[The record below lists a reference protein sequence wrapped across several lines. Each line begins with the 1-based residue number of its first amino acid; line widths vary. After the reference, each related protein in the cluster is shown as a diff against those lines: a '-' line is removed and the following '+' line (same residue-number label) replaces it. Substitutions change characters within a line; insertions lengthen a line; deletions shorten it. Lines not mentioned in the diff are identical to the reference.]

1 MVEEFRTIIRVVG
14 TNVEGTEK
22 AAYALTG
29 ILGVGIRLAQVI
41 VKKAGIDPET
51 RIGFLSD
58 AKVRTI
64 EDILENPTK
73 YAIPGWFLNR
83 EKDKETGD
91 DLHIYGPNLLLQVKS
106 DIDEMGRLR
115 SWRGFRHS
123 QGLKVRG
130 QRTRTTGR
138 RKRLVGV
145 KRRRVT

>member
-1 MVEEFRTIIRVVG
+1 MAEEFRTIIRVVG
-14 TNVEGTEK
+14 TNIDGTEK
-22 AAYALTG
+22 VAYALTG

-58 AKVRTI
+58 IKVRTI

-73 YAIPGWFLNR
+73 YDIPGWFLNR
-83 EKDKETGD
+83 EKDKETGNN
-91 DLHIYGPNLLLQVKS
+91 LHVFGPNLLLQVKS

-115 SWRGFRHS
+115 SWRGIRHA

-138 RKRLVGV
+138 RKRSVGV
-145 KRRRVT
+145 KRRRGS